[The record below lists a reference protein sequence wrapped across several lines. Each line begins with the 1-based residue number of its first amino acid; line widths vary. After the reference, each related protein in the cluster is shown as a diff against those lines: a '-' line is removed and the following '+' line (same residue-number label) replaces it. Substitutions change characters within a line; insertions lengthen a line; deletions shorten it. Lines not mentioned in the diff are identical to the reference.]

1 MALLAATF
9 AKDIIK
15 GKVDIKETAVAIES
29 NSTGSESNSNTKV
42 NMNTSVSNVIEF
54 VETENTKSNIRKC

>member
-9 AKDIIK
+9 AKDISK

-54 VETENTKSNIRKC
+54 VETENSKSNIRKC